1 VTPTKQT
8 KKYFRPGWNED
19 FNNRDKAIS
28 GLDRKKN
35 LNNSREECFRPG

>member
-19 FNNRDKAIS
+19 FNNRDKAMLQAWIE
-28 GLDRKKN
+28 KK
-35 LNNSREECFRPG
+35 LKQ